1 MAKIAAGPAEVDEA
15 RRALEGPSEGGV
27 RTLARGE
34 GWWIRDVVCRRGP
47 HDRTFEERHDCM
59 TIAIVTAGTF
69 QYRASGGPARHVVMT
84 PGSVLL
90 GNPGQYY
97 ECGHEHAVG
106 DRCIS
111 FHYSP
116 EYFASITADSA
127 NDPTP
132 TFRILRL
139 PPVRVLSRVVADA
152 HAALAG
158 SADHSW
164 EELGVRVAA
173 LAVHL
178 ASAEP
183 PSRGTISAAAIALV
197 TRSVRTI
204 ERQSEESLTLADLA
218 RDANLSPF
226 HFLRTFQHSI
236 GVTPHQYLMRTRLRR
251 VATRLAAEP
260 AKVVDIALDCGFGD
274 LSNMNRAFRAEFGL
288 SPRSYRRGRCL
299 APGVVT
305 REPGV
310 CPRLSCLRPARRS

>member
-1 MAKIAAGPAEVDEA
+1 MAEIAADPAEVDGAREA
-15 RRALEGPSEGGV
+15 NEPPSQGAV
-27 RTLARGE
+27 RTLFRGE
-34 GWWIRDVVCRRGP
+34 GWWITDVVCRRGP
-47 HDRTFEERHDCM
+47 HDRPFEEQHECV

-69 QYRASGGPARHVVMT
+69 QYRASGGPAQHVMMT

-116 EYFASITADSA
+116 GYFASIAADSG
-127 NDPTP
+127 NDTRRM
-132 TFRILRL
+132 FRLLRL
-139 PPVRVLSRVVADA
+139 PPVRLLSRVVADA
-152 HAALAG
+152 RAALAG
-158 SADHSW
+158 SADQSW
-164 EELGVRVAA
+164 EELSARVAA
-173 LAVHL
+173 QAAHL
-178 ASAEP
+178 ASGEP
-183 PSRGTISAAAIALV
+183 PPHAAISTAAIALA

-204 ERQSEESLTLADLA
+204 ERQSEESLTLAALA

-226 HFLRTFQHSI
+226 HFLRTFQHVI

-251 VATRLAAEP
+251 VAARLAAEP
-260 AKVVDIALDCGFGD
+260 TKVVDIALDCGFGD

-288 SPRSYRRGRCL
+288 SPRSYRHGRCL
-299 APGVVT
+299 PPGGIT

-310 CPRLSCLRPARRS
+310 RPR